1 MKLRHFLVSTPG
13 TIEDSSWVIYAKT
26 AAEAAELYVRAVL
39 DEVISVDPEEME
51 DYGEVKIEAF
61 PPAPEAPGIVDW
73 GDVVRSMIPLSS
85 IEAWVS
91 RDDANEEPGQ
101 GF

>member
-1 MKLRHFLVSTPG
+1 MKLCHYLVSTPG

-51 DYGEVKIEAF
+51 DCGEVKIEAF
-61 PPAPEAPGIVDW
+61 PPVPETPGIVDW
-73 GDVVRSMIPLSS
+73 GDVQTSTIPLSS

-91 RDDANEEPGQ
+91 READLEGPDRGI
-101 GF
+101 